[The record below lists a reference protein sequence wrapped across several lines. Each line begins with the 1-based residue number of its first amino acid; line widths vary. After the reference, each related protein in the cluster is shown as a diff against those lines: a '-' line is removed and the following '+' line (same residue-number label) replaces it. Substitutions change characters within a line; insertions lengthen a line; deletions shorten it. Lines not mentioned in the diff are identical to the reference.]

1 VSDGQGRAA
10 PPSGLSLYPSLGCAE
25 PPADPRKRTIGRPR
39 ALTDR
44 QVAVI
49 LEEHAR
55 FLAWRAQ
62 RQSVKSQRQLAR
74 QFGVSQA
81 TISLAVRSKGQ
92 YKQRSPDERGVDGRH
107 RPETAT
113 GRRTRGR

>member
-1 VSDGQGRAA
+1 LSDGQGRAA
-10 PPSGLSLYPSLGCAE
+10 PPGGLSLYPSLGCAE

-44 QVAVI
+44 QVTVI

-62 RQSVKSQRQLAR
+62 RQIVKSQRQLAR
-74 QFGVSQA
+74 QCGVSQA

-92 YKQRSPDERGVDGRH
+92 YKQRSPDERGIDGIAV
-107 RPETAT
+107 AT
-113 GRRTRGR
+113 LRRSRR

>member
-1 VSDGQGRAA
+1 
-10 PPSGLSLYPSLGCAE
+10 
-25 PPADPRKRTIGRPR
+25 
-39 ALTDR
+39 
-44 QVAVI
+44 VI

-74 QFGVSQA
+74 QLGVSQA

-92 YKQRSPDERGVDGRH
+92 YKQRSPDERGIYGRH
-107 RPETAT
+107 PPDTAT
-113 GRRTRGR
+113 GRRTRDR